1 MAELIAIL
9 TAAKE
14 AGFETGT
21 IMSIGAIG
29 FALHRMT
36 NKQVDKVVKAIEGHN
51 TRLHAL
57 ETDVSDIKKTIKRE
71 DKK

>member
-51 TRLHAL
+51 VRLNNV
-57 ETDVSDIKKTIKRE
+57 EIDIKDIKKKLSSE
-71 DKK
+71 DK